1 MTRNG
6 QNASDKRPNVLFLFA
21 DDQRFDTIQALGN
34 DAIITPTLDAL
45 ARNGTAFTH
54 THIMGSTLGA
64 VCVCSRASLITGRG
78 LFGHD
83 NLPLRSREKLPEDL
97 ALWPEVMR
105 QAGYRTFATGKW
117 HNTVEAY
124 HRGFADGGNIF
135 FGGMSN
141 HLEVPIHDFDPTGE
155 YSKESTRIGAK
166 FSSELFSDAAVGFL
180 QNYKDDKP
188 FFMYVSYTAPHDPRM
203 APKQYADM
211 YDPAAIPTPANFM
224 PEHPFDN
231 GEMKIRDE
239 KLAPWP
245 RTPEIVREHIA
256 AYYAMITHLD
266 AQMGRV
272 LDALEKSRCADNTI
286 VIFSGDNGLAVGQ
299 HGLLGKQNLYEHSLR
314 VPLVIS
320 GPGMPEGERRDAL
333 CYLHDLFPT
342 VCELTGIPVP
352 GSVESESLVPLIS
365 GKKQKLRESVFGAY
379 KDIQR
384 TVRDDRYKLIE
395 YSVDGTHTTQLFDVS
410 ADPWEVNNLADDPEH
425 ANDVARL
432 RKELAEWQE
441 REDDPLAGKWPSG
454 E

>member
-1 MTRNG
+1 MTRDG

-141 HLEVPIHDFDPTGE
+141 HLEVPIHAFDPTGE
-155 YSKESTRIGAK
+155 YAKESTRIGAK

-188 FFMYVSYTAPHDPRM
+188 FFMYLSYTAPHDPRM

-266 AQMGRV
+266 AQMSRV
-272 LDALEKSRCADNTI
+272 LDALDNSGCADNTI

-320 GPGMPEGERRDAL
+320 GPGIPEGERRDAL

-342 VCELTGIPVP
+342 VCKLTGIPVP
-352 GSVESESLVPLIS
+352 RSVESESLVPLIS
-365 GKKQKLRESVFGAY
+365 GKKQKLRQSIFGAY

-384 TVRDDRYKLIE
+384 MVRDDRYKLIE
-395 YSVDGTHTTQLFDVS
+395 YCVEGTKTVQLFDVS
-410 ADPWEVNNLADDPEH
+410 DDPWEVNNLADNPEH